1 MAQEVERQQKLK
13 SQYKKLVAEKVLFLI
28 TIAILTVMFS
38 IYAISSGS
46 SDLSFSDVLKAFLG
60 KCDERTRLIVFD
72 IRLVRVVAAILA
84 GIGLAIGGAAI
95 QSLFHNP
102 LASPFTLGISQGA
115 AFGAAIGIIVLGGGA
130 TSSAASDSV
139 TILHPSV
146 VVVCAFLGS
155 MLSTAVVLAL
165 AQIKRF
171 SPEAVVL
178 SGVALSSLFSAAT
191 TIIQYFASDVKIA
204 ALVFWTFGDIGRASW
219 NDVKIMAVF
228 VILAWLY
235 FVANSWNYNAI
246 ASGEDVAKS
255 LGVNVERTRFLGIL
269 VSSFITSVIV
279 SFLGIIG
286 FICLVAPHIARRF
299 IGNDQRFLTL
309 ASGLVGAFLL
319 LLSDTV
325 ARLIIQPVVLPVG
338 AVTSF
343 LGAPLF
349 LYLLIRGKKV

>member
-1 MAQEVERQQKLK
+1 MTQEVEKHKKLK

-28 TIAILTVMFS
+28 TIAILTVLLS
-38 IYAISSGS
+38 VYAISSGS

-60 KCDERTRLIVFD
+60 KSDERTVLIVFD

-115 AFGAAIGIIVLGGGA
+115 AFGAAIGIIVLGGGVA
-130 TSSAASDSV
+130 SSAASDSV
-139 TILHPSV
+139 TILHPSLV
-146 VVVCAFLGS
+146 VTCAFLGS

-191 TIIQYFASDVKIA
+191 TTVQYFASDVKIA
-204 ALVFWTFGDIGRASW
+204 ALVFWTFGDIGRATW
-219 NDVKIMAVF
+219 DDVKIMAVF

-235 FVANSWNYNAI
+235 FLASSWNYNAI

-255 LGVNVERTRFLGIL
+255 LGVNVEKTRFLGIL

-286 FICLVAPHIARRF
+286 FICLIAPHIARRF
-299 IGNDQRFLTL
+299 IGNDQRFLTI
-309 ASGLVGAFLL
+309 ASGLVGGFLL

-349 LYLLIRGKKV
+349 IYLLIRGKKV

>member
-1 MAQEVERQQKLK
+1 MAQQMEKQQRL
-13 SQYKKLVAEKVLFLI
+13 SLQYKKLTFGKLVFLCI
-28 TIAILTVMFS
+28 VAILIILLS
-38 IYAISSGS
+38 LYAILSGS
-46 SDLSFSDVLKAFLG
+46 SDLTFSDVLKAFLG
-60 KCDERTRLIVFD
+60 KSDERTALIVFD

-115 AFGAAIGIIVLGGGA
+115 AFGAAIGIIVLGGGVA
-130 TSSAASDSV
+130 SSAASDSV

-146 VVVCAFLGS
+146 VVTCAFLGS

-165 AQIKRF
+165 ARIKRF

-204 ALVFWTFGDIGRASW
+204 ALVFWTFGDIGRATW

-235 FVANSWNYNAI
+235 FLVNSWNYNAI

-286 FICLVAPHIARRF
+286 FICLIAPHIARRF

-309 ASGLVGAFLL
+309 ASGLIGGFLL

-325 ARLIIQPVVLPVG
+325 ARLIIKPVVLPVG

-349 LYLLIRGKKV
+349 MYLLIRRKKV

>member
-1 MAQEVERQQKLK
+1 MQQNAQKLNL
-13 SQYKKLVAEKVLFLI
+13 QYKRLVFGRVVFLCVAAFL
-28 TIAILTVMFS
+28 TILLS

-72 IRLVRVVAAILA
+72 IRLVRVLAAILA

-146 VVVCAFLGS
+146 VVTCAFLGS
-155 MLSTAVVLAL
+155 ILSVVVVLIL
-165 AQIKRF
+165 AQIKKF

-178 SGVALSSLFSAAT
+178 SGVALSSLFGAAT
-191 TIIQYFASDVKIA
+191 TVVQYFASDVKIA

-219 NDVKIMAVF
+219 DDVKVMAVF
-228 VILAWLY
+228 VILSWLY

-255 LGVNVERTRFLGIL
+255 LGVNVERTRFFGIL

-299 IGNDQRFLTL
+299 IGNDQRFLMV
-309 ASGLVGAFLL
+309 ASGLTGAFLL

-325 ARLIIQPVVLPVG
+325 ARLIIKPVVLPVG
-338 AVTSF
+338 AVTAF

-349 LYLLIRGKKV
+349 LYLLVRGKRV